1 MIDYTKPVAETNR
14 FIVLDKYTRESVVA
28 EGYQSEDALEREFV
42 EDLVNQGYEHRPDL
56 KSPPALL
63 ANAREQLQALNAV
76 VFSNAEWAR
85 FTETWLDKPSDGIVE
100 KTRKIHDDHIHD
112 FVFDDGR
119 IQNIYLLD
127 AYSGQFDRAIRFYL
141 TGRSGLKMTAPRPP
155 SHHFGIYY
163 CRSFW
168 STVSAS
174 LRRLSPFRLKT
185 IAPPM
190 RRSQMASATVGSGI

>member
-1 MIDYTKPVAETNR
+1 
-14 FIVLDKYTRESVVA
+14 
-28 EGYQSEDALEREFV
+28 
-42 EDLVNQGYEHRPDL
+42 
-56 KSPPALL
+56 
-63 ANAREQLQALNAV
+63 
-76 VFSNAEWAR
+76 SNAEWAR

-141 TGRSGLKMTAPRPP
+141 TGRSGLKMTATRPP
-155 SHHFGIYY
+155 SHHFRIYY
-163 CRSFW
+163 CLSFW

-190 RRSQMASATVGSGI
+190 RRSQMASATVGSGIRVCQSSTGYCDVTSVELFWTLSSSTSIRSAHSSAVMVPMPKSSRRSTSKAASRSKYFRY